1 MRDIFSS
8 SSSSSSSSFEWTSSH
23 SPRAHKVTSRV
34 CVGVKNAFVL
44 IPFYYTC
51 QNFGAHS
58 RSHNTSSRFGA
69 SKRRRSKRPHA
80 NKRTRCRA
88 CTLWNHRH
96 RAKSSSKPPSVTSTS
111 SSFRKSARSPVAH
124 SFGYVWMVITNR
136 TCSIEY

>member
-1 MRDIFSS
+1 MRDTF
-8 SSSSSSSSFEWTSSH
+8 SSSFEWTSSSH

-34 CVGVKNAFVL
+34 CVAPKMRSFFDSILLYLSEFRRAFSL
-44 IPFYYTC
+44 AQHELSLWCIEKKTC
-51 QNFGAHS
+51 
-58 RSHNTSSRFGA
+58 
-69 SKRRRSKRPHA
+69 SKSPHA